1 MVKVIVNK
9 GRRAWN
15 RDKQRDAKEGE
26 VLEVT
31 DREAKILK
39 FRGLVSDAPQEPPPK
54 PPPQPRPLPPPPPL
68 PLQPTA
74 AEPTPK
80 PEPPPPPPPTP
91 EPPPA
96 RETLSASEEERIRRN
111 RLYRRRDL
119 RPEE

>member
-1 MVKVIVNK
+1 MVKVVVNK
-9 GRRAWN
+9 GRKAWN
-15 RDKQRDAKEGE
+15 RDKQRDAKEGD

-39 FRGLVSDAPQEPPPK
+39 FRGLVSDAPQEPTPK

-68 PLQPTA
+68 PLQPAA

-80 PEPPPPPPPTP
+80 PEPPP
-91 EPPPA
+91 A
-96 RETLSASEEERIRRN
+96 REALSPSEEERIRRN